1 MLILTHHSQQRAVLL
16 LLRDKLA
23 TSARKYW
30 GRPGSTEAIPEVLR
44 PSPLNTP
51 SIHSQDSSPPEAAD
65 FLVWR
70 HTWQVWSVTIY
81 WTLSSEAYWSESSD
95 CFYQIPPH
103 QEKKKKP
110 SENAKCSLS
119 PCQCTCL
126 FMHEPSKG
134 NGALSQVS
142 ALHLLGYSLPG
153 WVPLSQTAPSQFFCN
168 QNLIFTLHKKDE
180 DFSFSVSFSPFLKQL
195 YSENCSTLPLWH
207 V

>member
-103 QEKKKKP
+103 QEKKKSLQKMQ
-110 SENAKCSLS
+110 NA
-119 PCQCTCL
+119 PWA
-126 FMHEPSKG
+126 PA
-134 NGALSQVS
+134 NALAFSCMS
-142 ALHLLGYSLPG
+142 HLKEMAH
-153 WVPLSQTAPSQFFCN
+153 WARCPLCIS
-168 QNLIFTLHKKDE
+168 
-180 DFSFSVSFSPFLKQL
+180 
-195 YSENCSTLPLWH
+195 
-207 V
+207 